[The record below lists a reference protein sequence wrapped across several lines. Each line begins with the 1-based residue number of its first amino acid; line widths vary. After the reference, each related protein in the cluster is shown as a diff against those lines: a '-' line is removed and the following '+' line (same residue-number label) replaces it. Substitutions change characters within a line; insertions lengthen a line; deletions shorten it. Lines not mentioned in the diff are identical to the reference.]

1 MIMVSDVSTSRS
13 KKMIRS
19 PIFLGVLIGFLA
31 AVSQAL
37 LFSAGGPEAY
47 GFCVAC
53 HTRDLIN
60 DIINLSAGNP
70 DPPIVGLAPLSKN
83 AVFAVLTVVG
93 VMIGSFVA
101 AKTNKEFKIKTS
113 TNGTYFLY
121 FLGGV
126 VVLILALL
134 LGGCPYR
141 AALRFGYGDIVALIG
156 ILAMTLGVFV
166 GVKIILKRMEKQM
179 EEEE

>member
-1 MIMVSDVSTSRS
+1 MSKESTSKI
-13 KKMIRS
+13 KKLIRN
-19 PIFLGVLIGFLA
+19 PIFLGTLIGFFA

-53 HTRDLIN
+53 HIRDLIN
-60 DIINLSAGNP
+60 DCINLITGKTVLAVA
-70 DPPIVGLAPLSKN
+70 PISKN
-83 AVFAVLTVVG
+83 AVFPILTILG
-93 VMIGSFVA
+93 VMIGAFIS
-101 AKTNKEFKIKTS
+101 AKLNKEFKIKTS
-113 TNGTYFLY
+113 SIKMYLIY

-126 VVLILALL
+126 LVLIVALL

-141 AALRFGYGDIVALIG
+141 TALRFGNGDMIAFIG
-156 ILAMTLGVFV
+156 ILSMALGVFV

-179 EEEE
+179 GEDK